1 MKLLEQGI
9 ECICVFFLSTMQR
22 TIPRF
27 PNTEGL
33 TSLCDVLNYT
43 QKLVQVQSTE
53 PATAVTALVAKQV
66 HRDACQWVSCNGFF
80 FYIDCNN
87 MQHSNMH
94 WSSIFYN
101 MQLKTV
107 SNGLVRTCSEGE
119 LAFFCT
125 QLILN
130 LRNSAR
136 ATTQTGLPSS
146 SAHICEWIKNH
157 FAIGSPET
165 ERLYNTTDC

>member
-1 MKLLEQGI
+1 MNLLEQVLSVSAYFPLNNAERNSQIPKYRSHFTLWCAKLHTETRASAEHRACNSSHNSCCQASQQRCLQMGQLQWLLF
-9 ECICVFFLSTMQR
+9 CI
-22 TIPRF
+22 
-27 PNTEGL
+27 
-33 TSLCDVLNYT
+33 DY
-43 QKLVQVQSTE
+43 
-53 PATAVTALVAKQV
+53 
-66 HRDACQWVSCNGFF
+66 
-80 FYIDCNN
+80 NN
-87 MQHSNMH
+87 VQHSNMH
-94 WSSIFYN
+94 WSSIFYD

-136 ATTQTGLPSS
+136 ATTQTDLPSS